1 MELLQDQFIQLLGT
15 VLTLVFGYAVKQ
27 FKDYLNRK
35 GVLAELQNKQK
46 YADIVVRAAKDI
58 YTEAEGKQK
67 LIDAKGQLVALLNEQ
82 GIPFTEDEIDSLV
95 RAAYQGMKE
104 GAGL

>member
-58 YTEAEGKQK
+58 YTEAEGDKK
-67 LIDAKGQLVALLNEQ
+67 LAAAKGQLVELLNKQ
-82 GIPFTEDEIDSLV
+82 GIPVTEEEIDSLV
-95 RAAYQGMKE
+95 RAAYQGMKD